1 LRGFIENAT
10 VIQEPQVSVLTTLG
24 VLLQL
29 ETVREIIATET
40 AKRFSAECKARRRGR
55 LMEDNMFRIP
65 AAAYRLNVGKG
76 KIERE

>member
-1 LRGFIENAT
+1 
-10 VIQEPQVSVLTTLG
+10 
-24 VLLQL
+24 L